1 MNFHLPL
8 EKRWDAHS
16 VCDAL
21 VDVGLLAHVEN
32 DVVVI
37 ELPGVYRSRFR
48 LFQTL
53 QRWRGQTSRITIRC
67 LPDRLIHRIEVAA
80 DQPLWWIEREPQICA
95 ALKSQGCLEVGEEIS
110 EREIVMRYC
119 RPSTRLFRKLCALEE
134 LDAANWRSDVDLP
147 ADWIVQRN
155 DLLEE
160 LEDLIVESED
170 FCSLVVG

>member
-80 DQPLWWIEREPQICA
+80 EREPQICA

-147 ADWIVQRN
+147 ADWIVQRFG
-155 DLLEE
+155 LLEE
-160 LEDLIVESED
+160 IENLMVESED
-170 FCSLVVG
+170 FCSPAVC